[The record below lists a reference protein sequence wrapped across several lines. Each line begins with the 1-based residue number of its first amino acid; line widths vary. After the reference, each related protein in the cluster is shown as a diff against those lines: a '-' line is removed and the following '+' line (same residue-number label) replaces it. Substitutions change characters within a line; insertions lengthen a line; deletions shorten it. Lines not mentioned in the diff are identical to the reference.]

1 MDIKKG
7 FTLSEVLVT
16 VGIIGVVAALTMPTL
31 VNNHQRKVYV
41 TQLHKVYTEL
51 SQAAIRAA
59 SDNNAIS
66 LDETRF
72 NSNNANG
79 TINFLNT
86 YFNVVQD
93 CSDDLSKC
101 FATDYKTL
109 SGDDFTLEEPIAA
122 VVLSSGAAISVYYS
136 ALGVYTHDYW
146 HGWLDMQ
153 VDTNGKQ
160 GPNILGR
167 DLFYMQL
174 YSDGKVAETYGTG
187 SDLVEDRF
195 EQCQT
200 GESPYGYG
208 CLTKIIQDGWTMDY

>member
-86 YFNVVQD
+86 YFNVVQS
-93 CSDDLSKC
+93 CTDDVSKC

-109 SGDDFTLEEPIAA
+109 TGEDFSLQDTTAA
-122 VVLSSGAAISVYYS
+122 VVLSSGAAISVFNN
-136 ALGVYTHDYW
+136 ALGFDEFGN
-146 HGWLDMQ
+146 HGYLDMQ

-174 YSDGKVAETYGTG
+174 YSDGKVAETYSTG
-187 SDLVEDRF
+187 YDDDYVDDKF

-200 GESPYGYG
+200 GDSYSGYG
-208 CLTKIIQDGWTMDY
+208 CLTKIIRDGWTMD